1 MARLFGLL
9 LLLLLPLLMVPAS
22 GDYVTEYKFVRDEC
36 IQRSFP
42 STAPVPAFGSLT
54 FASQDASCLP
64 SNGVSAGSRWSSV
77 STVST
82 IQPLFGA
89 QGSYSIA
96 MWLQPKANLS
106 TTAAVVAIGEDT
118 FSTSNIK
125 CSNNLVISQ
134 RPTVLSQDT
143 ITTRF
148 VINLCNAAR
157 SSTRNRLVSPEFKV
171 EMVNGV
177 AKLVHVVISVT
188 NFRYALNARTTID
201 VVGANF
207 TINGKG
213 NSDSYTEVY
222 SDFGTFDII
231 SWAGA
236 GKLWVYPSLTEVSLS
251 ANSKDAGPLYYFAL
265 LNKVS
270 EIMIMIPIGE

>member
-1 MARLFGLL
+1 MARFFGLL
-9 LLLLLPLLMVPAS
+9 LLLLLMDPAS
-22 GDYVTEYKFVRDEC
+22 GGYVTEYNFMRNEC
-36 IQRSFP
+36 IQRTFP
-42 STAPVPAFGSLT
+42 STAPVPAFGALT

-106 TTAAVVAIGEDT
+106 VSAAVAAIGEDT
-118 FSTSNIK
+118 VSTTNTK

-134 RPTVLSQDT
+134 RPTVLSEGT

-148 VINLCNAAR
+148 VITLCTAKISKWTANA
-157 SSTRNRLVSPEFKV
+157 LVSPEFEV

-188 NFRYALNARTTID
+188 NARYTPNARTTIYG
-201 VVGANF
+201 VGANF

-213 NSDSYTEVY
+213 NSNSYAEILIGE
-222 SDFGTFDII
+222 STFDII
-231 SWAGA
+231 SWVGA
-236 GKLWVYPSLTEVSLS
+236 GKLRVYPSLSEVSLS